1 MFKSKFN
8 SDGSMYQLDG
18 GAVIKAQLAHS
29 TYLKELGLVDDEGQL
44 GGKEDDL
51 VVVAALD
58 GALLTAT
65 QVRVSSM
72 SCRLAVTNGAFSYA
86 GSCFYG

>member
-8 SDGSMYQLDG
+8 PEGSMYQLDV
-18 GAVIKAQLAHS
+18 GAVIKALLAHS
-29 TYLKELGLVDDEGQL
+29 TYLKELGVVDEGQL
-44 GGKEDDL
+44 GGKEDL

-65 QVRVSSM
+65 QVRVSAM
-72 SCRLAVTNGAFSYA
+72 SCRLTVTNHGAFSYA

>member
-1 MFKSKFN
+1 MK
-8 SDGSMYQLDG
+8 GSSEE
-18 GAVIKAQLAHS
+18 A
-29 TYLKELGLVDDEGQL
+29 KE
-44 GGKEDDL
+44 DL

-65 QVRVSSM
+65 QVRVSAM
-72 SCRLAVTNGAFSYA
+72 SCRLTETNHGAFSYA